1 MAAVNLALGTRYSGT
16 GWTSRTPSAC
26 WTASPKR
33 GTLIDTAD
41 CYTFWSDA
49 SGHGGQSETVIG
61 RWLKRRPGVRDRVVL
76 STKAG
81 LEPGDTGEWP
91 GNRLGLS
98 APAVRAAAHGSLR
111 RLGTD
116 RTDVYGAHG
125 EDRRVPLV
133 ETVRAIAELEQEG
146 TAVRLGVSRRP
157 LWRVERARQPW
168 VYTPLLSGACT
179 RAGRRPPEAYEH
191 RGNERRLAALGKV
204 AAELGPP
211 ATKSCWPG

>member
-1 MAAVNLALGTRYSGT
+1 MAEAA
-16 GWTSRTPSAC
+16 SRRA
-26 WTASPKR
+26 
-33 GTLIDTAD
+33 
-41 CYTFWSDA
+41 
-49 SGHGGQSETVIG
+49 
-61 RWLKRRPGVRDRVVL
+61 RPGGAQHQGR
-76 STKAG
+76 AG
-81 LEPGDTGEWP
+81 AGDTGEWP